1 MVNLVDLVHSNL
13 KMMPYLDEHFAKYQ
27 NVSPQELQNHI
38 SWQIQREIFLGTL
51 VSKSPTEKNTA
62 DLMQALC
69 KLASSISE
77 AA

>member
-27 NVSPQELQNHI
+27 NVSPQELRNHI
-38 SWQIQREIFLGTL
+38 NWQIQREIFFGTL
-51 VSKSPTEKNTA
+51 VSKSQTEKNTA

-69 KLASSISE
+69 KLASSNSE
-77 AA
+77 VA